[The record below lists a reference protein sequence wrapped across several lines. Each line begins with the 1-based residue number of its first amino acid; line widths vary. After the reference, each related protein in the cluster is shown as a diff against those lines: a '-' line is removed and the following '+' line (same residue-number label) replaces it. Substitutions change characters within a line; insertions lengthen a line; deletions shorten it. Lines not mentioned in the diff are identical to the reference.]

1 MANRVAHRVATT
13 RALPVPVFSKFDR
26 GTVRNVHANWPL
38 LIAAGLFLAVLIAD
52 AVLIAAAAPSLA
64 EIGSLYVTVT

>member
-1 MANRVAHRVATT
+1 MANHVAHRVATT

-38 LIAAGLFLAVLIAD
+38 LIAA
-52 AVLIAAAAPSLA
+52 AAPSLA